1 MQKNESH
8 ASGEGGDPGSYTV
21 LKAGIVLLALPPFTK
36 HLDIAL
42 EGAVKLFPL
51 HGVLRSRQPGIIVM
65 IADATIEEAA
75 LRPRALHAGCALSSD
90 ERRVGKECVRPV
102 RSRW

>member
-1 MQKNESH
+1 MSTERSLQPMPPWQASPGPDRMRAAKGTDLSSSAAKRRRSPHAEKRSH

-51 HGVLRSRQPGIIVM
+51 HGVLRS
-65 IADATIEEAA
+65 
-75 LRPRALHAGCALSSD
+75 
-90 ERRVGKECVRPV
+90 
-102 RSRW
+102 